1 MDLIVPGSKCVK
13 GHFNLCPHSE
23 KIVCISHIYL
33 VISFLK
39 NSFSG
44 ILAMWHHLSME
55 TAILSTIL
63 VLTNMLLF
71 LPEVENNMVKLTLTF
86 LNLKTLVLNYSM
98 KEK

>member
-1 MDLIVPGSKCVK
+1 
-13 GHFNLCPHSE
+13 
-23 KIVCISHIYL
+23 
-33 VISFLK
+33 
-39 NSFSG
+39 
-44 ILAMWHHLSME
+44 MWHHLSME